1 MSMAERSPSPLMFT
15 KQYSDS
21 EQSPSSSLTV
31 PTVTMSSYP
40 SPQVK
45 RKFTEGMCVCALAD
59 IMHISV

>member
-1 MSMAERSPSPLMFT
+1 MSTAERSPSPLMFT

-21 EQSPSSSLTV
+21 EQSPSSSLAV
-31 PTVTMSSYP
+31 PTVTMSYP

-45 RKFTEGMCVCALAD
+45 RKFTEGMRVLQQSAD